1 MADSGFS
8 TSKERHIAALLR
20 SKGAL
25 NAAELLR
32 IVGGDKKTLKRCL
45 DRLRARGLLD
55 YVASETGAIAR
66 GHPAG
71 LWSLTE
77 AGARVGAASQG
88 EPSNDDGVMPVTS
101 INDGQVWIT
110 AVVTANTTADLRAVL
125 ADGELSAAASSVV
138 RVDGEGQGYVFVF
151 DASVGNQPP
160 DNLQAALEAIGVP
173 CSVGVVRDTQTSD
186 EFVSSVRTARTA
198 AERALDCRAEQ

>member
-1 MADSGFS
+1 MADSGFK
-8 TSKERHIAALLR
+8 THKERHVAALLR

-45 DRLRARGLLD
+45 HRLCTRGLLD
-55 YVASETGAIAR
+55 YVASETGTIAR

-71 LWSLTE
+71 LWSLTS
-77 AGARVGAASQG
+77 AGARAAAASQG
-88 EPSNDDGVMPVTS
+88 EPGNDNEVKPVTS
-101 INDGQVWIT
+101 IKGGQVWIT
-110 AVVTANTTADLRAVL
+110 TVVTMNTAADFRAVL

-138 RVDGEGQGYVFVF
+138 RVDGESQGYLFVF

-160 DNLQAALEAIGVP
+160 DNLQVALEAIGVP
-173 CSVGVVRDTQTSD
+173 CSVGVVRDAQLAD
-186 EFVSSVRTARTA
+186 EFVSSVRTARA
-198 AERALDCRAEQ
+198 AAVRALECRAEQ